1 MLELSIFENT
11 VLTLLSFFT
20 AMMTSI
26 AGAGG
31 GTVLLASMLQFMN
44 PSEAIPVHGVIQ
56 LSSNIARIW
65 LLRKFVKWT
74 IILKFS
80 LLIPL
85 GVYIGLEIFRN
96 VDSDDIKNLIGL
108 FIIIALVLQNLKSI
122 RKITISSNWY
132 YLIGFLTGI
141 LNILVGV
148 IAPLLAVIIK
158 HSLNEKK
165 SIVGTLGYFGFVG
178 NFTKIIGFSLIGF
191 TFIEYI
197 DTFLLMIPATLLGS
211 RIGQYL
217 LDKISNK
224 FFFYIFQVILIALAL
239 RLLLT

>member
-1 MLELSIFENT
+1 
-11 VLTLLSFFT
+11 
-20 AMMTSI
+20 MTSI

-56 LSSNIARIW
+56 LSSNIARVW

-96 VDSDDIKNLIGL
+96 VDADDIKNLIGL

-178 NFTKIIGFSLIGF
+178 NFTKIVGFSLIGF

>member
-1 MLELSIFENT
+1 MLELSIYDNLL
-11 VLTLLSFFT
+11 LTLLSFFT
-20 AMMTSI
+20 AIMTSI

-31 GTVLLASMLQFMN
+31 GTVLLAAMLQFMN

-56 LSSNIARIW
+56 FTSNIARTL
-65 LLRKFVKWT
+65 LLRKFVKWG

-80 LLIPL
+80 LTLPL
-85 GVYIGLEIFRN
+85 GVYLGLEIFQSF
-96 VDSDDIKNLIGL
+96 DAEDIKKLIGL
-108 FIIIALVLQNLKSI
+108 FILIALILQNIKFIKNLI
-122 RKITISSNWY
+122 ISSNWY
-132 YLIGFLTGI
+132 YIVGLFTGV

-148 IAPLLAVIIK
+148 IAPLLAVIVKKSI
-158 HSLNEKK
+158 NEKK
-165 SIVGTLGYFGFVG
+165 SIVGTLGYFGLVG

-191 TFIEYI
+191 SFLEYL

-224 FFFYIFQVILIALAL
+224 LFFYIFQIILIFLAL
-239 RLLLT
+239 RLLII

>member
-56 LSSNIARIW
+56 LSSNIARVW

-96 VDSDDIKNLIGL
+96 VDADDIKNLIGL

-178 NFTKIIGFSLIGF
+178 NFTKIVGFSLIGF

-224 FFFYIFQVILIALAL
+224 FFFFIFQVILIALAL

>member
-56 LSSNIARIW
+56 LSSNIARVW

-96 VDSDDIKNLIGL
+96 VDADDIKNLIGL

-239 RLLLT
+239 RLLLI

>member
-1 MLELSIFENT
+1 MLELSIYDNLL
-11 VLTLLSFFT
+11 LTLLSFFT

-31 GTVLLASMLQFMN
+31 GTVLLAAMLQFMN

-56 LSSNIARIW
+56 FTSNIARTW
-65 LLRKFVKWT
+65 LLRKFVKWS

-80 LLIPL
+80 LMIPL
-85 GVYIGLEIFRN
+85 GVYIGLEIFLSVN
-96 VDSDDIKNLIGL
+96 AEDIKKLIGS
-108 FIIIALVLQNLKSI
+108 FIIIALILQNIKFI
-122 RKITISSNWY
+122 KNFIISSNWY
-132 YLIGFLTGI
+132 YIVGLFTGI

-148 IAPLLAVIIK
+148 IAPLLAVIVKQSI
-158 HSLNEKK
+158 NEKK
-165 SIVGTLGYFGFVG
+165 SIVGTLGYFGLVG

-191 TFIEYI
+191 SFLEYI

-224 FFFYIFQVILIALAL
+224 LFFYIFQIILIFLAL
-239 RLLLT
+239 RLLII

>member
-56 LSSNIARIW
+56 LSSNIARVW

-96 VDSDDIKNLIGL
+96 VDADDIKNLIGL

-165 SIVGTLGYFGFVG
+165 SIVGTLGYFGLVG
-178 NFTKIIGFSLIGF
+178 NLTKIIGFSLIGF
-191 TFIEYI
+191 SFIEYI
-197 DTFLLMIPATLLGS
+197 NTFLLMIPATLLGS
-211 RIGQYL
+211 RIGQFL

-224 FFFYIFQVILIALAL
+224 LFFYVFQIILIGLAL
-239 RLLLT
+239 RLLLI

>member
-31 GTVLLASMLQFMN
+31 GTVLLAAMLQFMN

-56 LSSNIARIW
+56 LSSNIARVW

-96 VDSDDIKNLIGL
+96 VDADDIKNLIGL

-178 NFTKIIGFSLIGF
+178 NFTKIVGFSLIGF

>member
-20 AMMTSI
+20 AMITSI

-65 LLRKFVKWT
+65 ILRKFVKWT
-74 IILKFS
+74 ISLKFS

-96 VDSDDIKNLIGL
+96 VDADDIKNLIGL

-178 NFTKIIGFSLIGF
+178 NFTKIVGFSLIGF

>member
-1 MLELSIFENT
+1 MLELSIYDNLL
-11 VLTLLSFFT
+11 LTLLSFFT

-31 GTVLLASMLQFMN
+31 GTVLLAAMLQFMN

-56 LSSNIARIW
+56 FTSNIARTW
-65 LLRKFVKWT
+65 LLRKFVKWG
-74 IILKFS
+74 IIFKFS
-80 LLIPL
+80 LMIPL
-85 GVYIGLEIFRN
+85 GVYLGLEIFQSF
-96 VDSDDIKNLIGL
+96 DAEDIKKLIGL
-108 FIIIALVLQNLKSI
+108 FIIIALILQNIKFIKNLI
-122 RKITISSNWY
+122 ISSNWY
-132 YLIGFLTGI
+132 YIVGLFTGI

-148 IAPLLAVIIK
+148 IAPLLAVIVKQSI
-158 HSLNEKK
+158 NEKK
-165 SIVGTLGYFGFVG
+165 SIVGTLGYFGLVG

-191 TFIEYI
+191 SFLEYL

-224 FFFYIFQVILIALAL
+224 LFFYIFQIILIFLAL
-239 RLLLT
+239 RLLII

>member
-1 MLELSIFENT
+1 MLELSIYDNLL
-11 VLTLLSFFT
+11 LTLLSFFT

-31 GTVLLASMLQFMN
+31 GTVLLAAMLQFMN

-56 LSSNIARIW
+56 FTSNIARTW
-65 LLRKFVKWT
+65 LLRKFVKWS

-80 LLIPL
+80 LMIPL
-85 GVYIGLEIFRN
+85 GVYLGLEIFQSF
-96 VDSDDIKNLIGL
+96 DAEDIKKLIGS
-108 FIIIALVLQNLKSI
+108 FIIIAIILQNIKFI
-122 RKITISSNWY
+122 KKFIISSNWY
-132 YLIGFLTGI
+132 YIVGLFTGI

-148 IAPLLAVIIK
+148 IAPLLAVIVKQSI
-158 HSLNEKK
+158 NEKK
-165 SIVGTLGYFGFVG
+165 SIVGTLGYFGLVG

-191 TFIEYI
+191 SFLEYL

-224 FFFYIFQVILIALAL
+224 LFFYIFQIILIFLAL
-239 RLLLT
+239 RLLII

>member
-1 MLELSIFENT
+1 MLELSIYDNLL
-11 VLTLLSFFT
+11 LTLLSFFT

-31 GTVLLASMLQFMN
+31 GTVLLAAMLQFMN

-56 LSSNIARIW
+56 FTSNIARTW
-65 LLRKFVKWT
+65 LLRKFVKWS

-80 LLIPL
+80 LMIPL
-85 GVYIGLEIFRN
+85 GVYIGLEIFQSIN
-96 VDSDDIKNLIGL
+96 AEDIKKLIGS
-108 FIIIALVLQNLKSI
+108 FIIIALILQNIKFIKNLI
-122 RKITISSNWY
+122 ISSNWY
-132 YLIGFLTGI
+132 YIVGLFTGI

-158 HSLNEKK
+158 QSINEKK
-165 SIVGTLGYFGFVG
+165 SIVGTLGYFGLVG
-178 NFTKIIGFSLIGF
+178 NLTKIIGFSLIGF
-191 TFIEYI
+191 SFLEYL

-224 FFFYIFQVILIALAL
+224 LFFNIFQIILIFLAL
-239 RLLLT
+239 RLLII

>member
-1 MLELSIFENT
+1 MLELSIYDNLL
-11 VLTLLSFFT
+11 LTLLSFFT

-31 GTVLLASMLQFMN
+31 GTVLLAAMLQFMN

-56 LSSNIARIW
+56 FTSNIARTW
-65 LLRKFVKWT
+65 LLRKFVKWGM
-74 IILKFS
+74 ILKFS
-80 LLIPL
+80 LMIPL
-85 GVYIGLEIFRN
+85 GVYLGLKIFQSF
-96 VDSDDIKNLIGL
+96 DAEDIKKLIGL
-108 FIIIALVLQNLKSI
+108 FIIIALISQNIKFIKNLI
-122 RKITISSNWY
+122 ISSNWY
-132 YLIGFLTGI
+132 YIVGLFTGI

-148 IAPLLAVIIK
+148 IAPLLAVIVKQSI
-158 HSLNEKK
+158 NEKK
-165 SIVGTLGYFGFVG
+165 SIVGTLGYFGLVG

-191 TFIEYI
+191 SFLEYL

-224 FFFYIFQVILIALAL
+224 LFFYIFQIILIFLAL
-239 RLLLT
+239 RLLII

>member
-56 LSSNIARIW
+56 LSSNIARVW

-96 VDSDDIKNLIGL
+96 VDADDIKNLIGL

-178 NFTKIIGFSLIGF
+178 NFTKIVGFSLIGF
-191 TFIEYI
+191 TFIKYI

>member
-56 LSSNIARIW
+56 LSSNIARVW

-96 VDSDDIKNLIGL
+96 VDADDIKNLIGL

-122 RKITISSNWY
+122 RNIIITSNWY
-132 YLIGFLTGI
+132 YLVGFLTGI

>member
-1 MLELSIFENT
+1 MLELSIYDNLL
-11 VLTLLSFFT
+11 LTLLSFFT

-31 GTVLLASMLQFMN
+31 GTVLLAAMLQFMN

-56 LSSNIARIW
+56 FTSNIARTW
-65 LLRKFVKWT
+65 LLRKFVKWS

-80 LLIPL
+80 LMIPL
-85 GVYIGLEIFRN
+85 GVYIGLEIFLSIN
-96 VDSDDIKNLIGL
+96 AEDIKKLIGS
-108 FIIIALVLQNLKSI
+108 FIIIALILQNIKFI
-122 RKITISSNWY
+122 KNFIISSNWY
-132 YLIGFLTGI
+132 YIVGLFTGI
-141 LNILVGV
+141 LNIIVGV
-148 IAPLLAVIIK
+148 IAPLLAVIVKQSI
-158 HSLNEKK
+158 NEKK
-165 SIVGTLGYFGFVG
+165 SIVGTLGYFGLVG

-191 TFIEYI
+191 SFLEYL

-224 FFFYIFQVILIALAL
+224 LFFYIFQIILIFLAL
-239 RLLLT
+239 RLLII

>member
-1 MLELSIFENT
+1 MLELSIYDNLL
-11 VLTLLSFFT
+11 LTLLSFFT

-31 GTVLLASMLQFMN
+31 GTVLLAAMLQFMN

-56 LSSNIARIW
+56 FTSNIARTW
-65 LLRKFVKWT
+65 LLRKFVKWS

-80 LLIPL
+80 LMIPL
-85 GVYIGLEIFRN
+85 CVYIGLEIFQSIN
-96 VDSDDIKNLIGL
+96 AENIKKLIGS
-108 FIIIALVLQNLKSI
+108 FIIIALILQNIKFI
-122 RKITISSNWY
+122 KNFIISSNWY
-132 YLIGFLTGI
+132 YIVGLFTGI

-148 IAPLLAVIIK
+148 IAPLLAVIVKQSI
-158 HSLNEKK
+158 NEKK
-165 SIVGTLGYFGFVG
+165 SIVGTLGYFGLVG

-191 TFIEYI
+191 SFLEYI

-224 FFFYIFQVILIALAL
+224 LFFYIFQIILIFLAL
-239 RLLLT
+239 RLLII

>member
-1 MLELSIFENT
+1 MLELSIYDNLL
-11 VLTLLSFFT
+11 LTLLSFFT

-31 GTVLLASMLQFMN
+31 GTVLLAAMLQFMN

-56 LSSNIARIW
+56 LSSNIARTW
-65 LLRKFVKWT
+65 LLRKFVKWG

-80 LLIPL
+80 LMIPL
-85 GVYIGLEIFRN
+85 GVYLGLEIFQSF
-96 VDSDDIKNLIGL
+96 DAEDIKKLIGL
-108 FIIIALVLQNLKSI
+108 FIIIALILQNIKFIKNLI
-122 RKITISSNWY
+122 ISSNWY
-132 YLIGFLTGI
+132 YIVGLFTGI

-148 IAPLLAVIIK
+148 IAPLLAVIVKQSI
-158 HSLNEKK
+158 NEKK
-165 SIVGTLGYFGFVG
+165 SIVGTLGYFGLVG
-178 NFTKIIGFSLIGF
+178 NLTKIIGFSLIGF
-191 TFIEYI
+191 SFLEYL

-224 FFFYIFQVILIALAL
+224 LFFYIFQIILIFLAL
-239 RLLLT
+239 RLLII

>member
-1 MLELSIFENT
+1 MLELSIYDNLL
-11 VLTLLSFFT
+11 LTLLSFFT

-31 GTVLLASMLQFMN
+31 GTVLLAAMLQFMN

-56 LSSNIARIW
+56 FTSNIARTW
-65 LLRKFVKWT
+65 LLRKFVKWS

-80 LLIPL
+80 LMIPL
-85 GVYIGLEIFRN
+85 GVYIGLQIFQN
-96 VDSDDIKNLIGL
+96 INAEDIKKLIGS
-108 FIIIALVLQNLKSI
+108 FIIIALILQNIKFI
-122 RKITISSNWY
+122 KNFIISSNWY
-132 YLIGFLTGI
+132 YIVGLFTGI

-148 IAPLLAVIIK
+148 IAPLLAVIVKQSI
-158 HSLNEKK
+158 NEKK
-165 SIVGTLGYFGFVG
+165 SIVGTLGYFGLVG

-191 TFIEYI
+191 SFLEYI

-224 FFFYIFQVILIALAL
+224 LFFYIFQIILIFLAL
-239 RLLLT
+239 RLLII

>member
-1 MLELSIFENT
+1 MLELSIYDNLL
-11 VLTLLSFFT
+11 LTLLSFFT

-31 GTVLLASMLQFMN
+31 GTVLLAAMLQFMN

-56 LSSNIARIW
+56 FTSNIARTW
-65 LLRKFVKWT
+65 LLRKFVKWS

-80 LLIPL
+80 LMIPL
-85 GVYIGLEIFRN
+85 GVYIGLEIFQN
-96 VDSDDIKNLIGL
+96 INAEDIKKLIGS
-108 FIIIALVLQNLKSI
+108 FIIIALILQNIKFI
-122 RKITISSNWY
+122 KNFIISSNWY
-132 YLIGFLTGI
+132 YIVGLFTGI

-148 IAPLLAVIIK
+148 IAPLLAVIVKQSI
-158 HSLNEKK
+158 NEKK
-165 SIVGTLGYFGFVG
+165 SIVGTLGYFGLVG

-191 TFIEYI
+191 SFLEYL

-224 FFFYIFQVILIALAL
+224 LFFYIFQIILIFLAL
-239 RLLLT
+239 RLLII

>member
-1 MLELSIFENT
+1 MLELSIYDNLL
-11 VLTLLSFFT
+11 LTLLSFFT

-56 LSSNIARIW
+56 FTSNIARTW
-65 LLRKFVKWT
+65 LLRKFVKWG
-74 IILKFS
+74 IIFKFS
-80 LLIPL
+80 LMIPL
-85 GVYIGLEIFRN
+85 GVYLGLEIFQSF
-96 VDSDDIKNLIGL
+96 DAEDIKKLIGL
-108 FIIIALVLQNLKSI
+108 FIIIALILQNTKFIKNLI
-122 RKITISSNWY
+122 ISSNWY
-132 YLIGFLTGI
+132 YIVGLFTGI

-148 IAPLLAVIIK
+148 IAPLLAVIVKQSI
-158 HSLNEKK
+158 NEKK
-165 SIVGTLGYFGFVG
+165 SIVGTLGYFGLVG

-191 TFIEYI
+191 SFLEYL

-224 FFFYIFQVILIALAL
+224 LFFYIFQIILIFLAL
-239 RLLLT
+239 RLLII

>member
-1 MLELSIFENT
+1 MLELSIYDNLL
-11 VLTLLSFFT
+11 LTLLSFFT

-31 GTVLLASMLQFMN
+31 GTVLLAAMLQFMN

-56 LSSNIARIW
+56 FTSNIARTW
-65 LLRKFVKWT
+65 LLRKFVKWS

-80 LLIPL
+80 LMIPL
-85 GVYIGLEIFRN
+85 GVYIGLEIFQSIN
-96 VDSDDIKNLIGL
+96 AEDIKKLIGS
-108 FIIIALVLQNLKSI
+108 FIIIALILQNIKFIKNLI
-122 RKITISSNWY
+122 ISSNWY
-132 YLIGFLTGI
+132 YIVGLFTGI

-148 IAPLLAVIIK
+148 IAPLLAVIVKQSI
-158 HSLNEKK
+158 NEKK
-165 SIVGTLGYFGFVG
+165 SIVGTLGYFGLVG
-178 NFTKIIGFSLIGF
+178 NLTKIIGFSFL
-191 TFIEYI
+191 EYL

-224 FFFYIFQVILIALAL
+224 LFFYIFQIILIFLAL
-239 RLLLT
+239 RLLII

>member
-96 VDSDDIKNLIGL
+96 VDADDIKNLIGL

-141 LNILVGV
+141 FNILVGV

>member
-1 MLELSIFENT
+1 MLELSIYDNLL
-11 VLTLLSFFT
+11 LTLLSFFT

-31 GTVLLASMLQFMN
+31 GTVLLAAMLQFMN

-56 LSSNIARIW
+56 FTSNIARTW
-65 LLRKFVKWT
+65 LLRKFVKWG
-74 IILKFS
+74 IIFKFS
-80 LLIPL
+80 LMIPL
-85 GVYIGLEIFRN
+85 GVYLGLEIFQSF
-96 VDSDDIKNLIGL
+96 DAEDIKKLIGL
-108 FIIIALVLQNLKSI
+108 FIIIALILQNIKFIKNLI
-122 RKITISSNWY
+122 ISSNWY
-132 YLIGFLTGI
+132 YIVGLFTGI

-148 IAPLLAVIIK
+148 IAPLLAVIVKQSI
-158 HSLNEKK
+158 NEKK
-165 SIVGTLGYFGFVG
+165 SIVGTLGYFGLVG

-191 TFIEYI
+191 SFLEYL

-224 FFFYIFQVILIALAL
+224 LFFYIFHIILIFLAL
-239 RLLLT
+239 RLLII